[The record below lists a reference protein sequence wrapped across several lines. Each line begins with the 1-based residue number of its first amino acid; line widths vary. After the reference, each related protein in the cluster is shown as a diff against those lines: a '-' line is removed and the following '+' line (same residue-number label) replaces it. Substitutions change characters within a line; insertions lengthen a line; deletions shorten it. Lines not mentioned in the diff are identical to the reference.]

1 LHCLGVEKE
10 PNDVKWK
17 EEPMASVK
25 ETADNA
31 ALDFDAQLKQL
42 RADLAALAASVAAA
56 GSDKADG
63 YKARV
68 GEMASSVKDASAT
81 AIQNLR
87 EELKGLEGKLETHVR
102 DRPIQSMGVAVATGL
117 ALALLCRR

>member
-1 LHCLGVEKE
+1 
-10 PNDVKWK
+10 
-17 EEPMASVK
+17 MASVK
-25 ETADNA
+25 DTADNA
-31 ALDFDAQLKQL
+31 TNATTDIEAQLKQL
-42 RADLAALAASVAAA
+42 RADLSALASTVAAA

-68 GEMASSVKDASAT
+68 GEMASNVKDASVT

-87 EELKGLEGKLETHVR
+87 EELKGLEGKVEAHVR
-102 DRPIQSMGVAVATGL
+102 DRPVQSVGIAVAAGF